1 MKETEINLKD
11 EVKNIA
17 EAPIEKQSKYV
28 KTVLPQ
34 SGHKCFEY
42 NVKENE
48 LRYAKMQMSIANI
61 SGEAMS
67 RVDMKEDCVYITD
80 RYITALNFKNATRHL
95 KKIFQTDFIPLIV
108 R

>member
-17 EAPIEKQSKYV
+17 EAPIEKQSKYI

-34 SGHKCFEY
+34 PGHKCFEY

-48 LRYAKMQMSIANI
+48 LRYAKMQMSIANM

-67 RVDMKEDCVYITD
+67 RVDMKEECVYV
-80 RYITALNFKNATRHL
+80 TALNFKNATKHL
-95 KKIFQTDFIPLIV
+95 RKMFKVDFIPVIV
-108 R
+108 K